1 MVTEIGKPRRT
12 IEIEPTEVPD
22 TPESIPANDPPIES
36 PPEREPNK
44 VPADV

>member
-1 MVTEIGKPRRT
+1 MADIGKPRRT

-22 TPESIPANDPPIES
+22 SPEAIPDDEPL
-36 PPEREPNK
+36 REPEPLVEPEK